1 MLAFRVWLVP
11 VLEMI
16 EVRNLSLVAD
26 PKDTLHYVG
35 LDPCCSMDHN
45 NREKTQVLKIRNV
58 FN

>member
-1 MLAFRVWLVP
+1 MP

-16 EVRNLSLVAD
+16 KVRNLSLVAD
-26 PKDTLHYVG
+26 PKGTIHYLG

-45 NREKTQVLKIRNV
+45 NGEKTQVLKIRSV